1 MCPADQASFIVSSVV
16 YRILSPDIYFGK
28 TVRPMYISFNS
39 GCGWVTGDRNNKH
52 YINGNLFWLCRIS
65 RKFLL
70 ASVYYSPVYQYCLSN
85 FREYSLRWLLST
97 FSFRCEPFTLCH
109 SERSEESHIAQDK
122 LRVAISEIPPTTEIL
137 RSLHFLRMTGAGTD
151 VLRSLR
157 SLRMTKVKDSI
168 RMTGAGTEIATGLRP
183 SR

>member
-70 ASVYYSPVYQYCLSN
+70 ASVYYSPVYQYFISN
-85 FREYSLRWLLST
+85 FCEYSLRQLSGVSGQETIFGNYNTKTNKRDRQRGSFLLY
-97 FSFRCEPFTLCH
+97 
-109 SERSEESHIAQDK
+109 I
-122 LRVAISEIPPTTEIL
+122 
-137 RSLHFLRMTGAGTD
+137 
-151 VLRSLR
+151 
-157 SLRMTKVKDSI
+157 I
-168 RMTGAGTEIATGLRP
+168 RMAKYIITCEQGYIMRYGNIG
-183 SR
+183 

>member
-52 YINGNLFWLCRIS
+52 YNNGNLFWLCRIS

-70 ASVYYSPVYQYCLSN
+70 ASVYYSPVYQYFICN
-85 FREYSLRWLLST
+85 FCEYY
-97 FSFRCEPFTLCH
+97 
-109 SERSEESHIAQDK
+109 
-122 LRVAISEIPPTTEIL
+122 LRVAALFRHIVNNGSASIL
-137 RSLHFLRMTGAGTD
+137 SLVQFLEYLADFRQACNSTYVSFDFTIDGQ
-151 VLRSLR
+151 LN
-157 SLRMTKVKDSI
+157 
-168 RMTGAGTEIATGLRP
+168 
-183 SR
+183 